1 VSLRRR
7 EVGVRMA
14 LGATAHRVVAEFLAE
29 NLGVVAAG
37 AIAGWLV
44 TFVIALDVVGV
55 DTIDA
60 SVFGGVPLLL
70 LLVAAVACWI
80 PARRAT
86 LVEPRVVLREE

>member
-1 VSLRRR
+1 MVI
-7 EVGVRMA
+7 
-14 LGATAHRVVAEFLAE
+14 
-29 NLGVVAAG
+29 AG
-37 AIAGWLV
+37 TVAGWLL

-70 LLVAAVACWI
+70 LIVAGVACWI

-86 LVEPRVVLREE
+86 LVEPMVVLRED